1 MKRIIAIVPLIVM
14 MAILPGCKLADIR
27 TPEMKTAIDAAGSA
41 NKARE
46 ILQSAILAHGADR
59 WEEFQTVSFDFQE
72 QFMRLKFAAPFPKG
86 GAKVKLE
93 YVPDSY
99 DGRVT
104 ILDGKKK
111 DEQWGLSDF
120 SSWKKKAGKE
130 MVWKH
135 NKKTKFWL
143 PTYQYF
149 IQLPIKILE
158 ADYLRYGGRRSIDN
172 INYEIVFASW
182 KTDEPQK
189 DLDQYAMYI
198 NPKTNLIDFVE
209 YTVRGGGGWFH
220 GMCIYENYNE
230 AQGIQIPGVMT
241 VLGPKV
247 DLDDRKPFHRM
258 EVLGTEFN
266 AVSKSELTLEVPK

>member
-1 MKRIIAIVPLIVM
+1 MKKFSAIFPLIL
-14 MAILPGCKLADIR
+14 ILVILSGCKMSDIR

-72 QFMRLKFAAPFPKG
+72 QFMKFKFAAPFPGG
-86 GAKVKLE
+86 GAKLKLE
-93 YVPDSY
+93 YITDSY
-99 DGRVT
+99 DGRLT

-111 DEQWGLSDF
+111 GEQWGLSDF

-158 ADYLRYGGRRSIDN
+158 ADYLRYGGKRSIDN
-172 INYEIVFASW
+172 TNYDIVFASW

-189 DLDQYAMYI
+189 EFDQYAMYI
-198 NPKTNLIDFVE
+198 NPETELIDLVE
-209 YTVRGGGGWFH
+209 YTVRGAGASFRGV
-220 GMCIYENYNE
+220 CLYENYNQV
-230 AQGIQIPGVMT
+230 QGIQIPGVMT

-247 DLDDRKPFHRM
+247 DFEKRDVFHRM

-266 AVSKSELTLEVPK
+266 AVKKEELMPEKPE